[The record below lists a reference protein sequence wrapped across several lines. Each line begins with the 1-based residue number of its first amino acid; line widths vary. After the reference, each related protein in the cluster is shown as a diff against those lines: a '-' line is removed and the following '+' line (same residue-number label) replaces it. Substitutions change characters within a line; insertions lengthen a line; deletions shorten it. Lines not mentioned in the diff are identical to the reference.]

1 MNNYLPGSHPSSPWL
16 GLSPNGSRVCV
27 VTDSSSDLLP
37 HHARAIGVLVVPNRI
52 VLDGRR
58 LRDGIDLTAAQF
70 YARPPKARAE
80 AFTEPASPDD
90 FAHVY
95 QAALRQG
102 ASAIVSIHVSG
113 KLSRV
118 VQHAVLARDA
128 LAPAPIHVIDSR
140 QLGIG
145 MWPAVIGASR
155 LANLGA
161 PAQEVHEQAV
171 SLLSRT
177 HAYVMVE
184 SLDALR
190 RSGRIRRLTE
200 VMGNLVDAHPI
211 LTLRGGDAAL
221 VETVHPRKR
230 AVLRLCE
237 LAVSLGPIETL
248 LVCGTSIEVISEME
262 TLLARHFAGTIQK
275 TWLGTVN
282 GANMGPAIAVS
293 VVVRDEHSRTS
304 SSASSPSSSW

>member
-1 MNNYLPGSHPSSPWL
+1 MNRFPTHPSSPWL
-16 GLSPNGSRVCV
+16 DVLPNGARVCV

-37 HHARAIGVLVVPNRI
+37 HHAHAIGVLVVPNRI

-58 LRDGIDLTAAQF
+58 LRDGVDLTAAQY
-70 YARPPKARAE
+70 YAQPPKVRAA
-80 AFTEPASPDD
+80 AFTEPASPAD

-95 QAALRQG
+95 QAAFRQG

-113 KLSRV
+113 HLSHV
-118 VQHAVLARDA
+118 VRHAVAARDA

-155 LANLGA
+155 IANLGA
-161 PAQEVHEQAV
+161 SAQEVHQHTV
-171 SLLSRT
+171 SMLSRT
-177 HAYVMVE
+177 HAFVMVE

-200 VMGNLVDAHPI
+200 VMGNFVDAHPI
-211 LTLRGGDAAL
+211 FTLRGGEAAL

-237 LAVSLGPIETL
+237 LAGSVGAIETL
-248 LVCGTSIEVISEME
+248 IVCGTSIEMIAEME
-262 TLLARHFAGTIQK
+262 ALLARHFTGTIQK
-275 TWLGTVN
+275 TWLGPVN

-293 VVVRDEHSRTS
+293 VVVQD
-304 SSASSPSSSW
+304 